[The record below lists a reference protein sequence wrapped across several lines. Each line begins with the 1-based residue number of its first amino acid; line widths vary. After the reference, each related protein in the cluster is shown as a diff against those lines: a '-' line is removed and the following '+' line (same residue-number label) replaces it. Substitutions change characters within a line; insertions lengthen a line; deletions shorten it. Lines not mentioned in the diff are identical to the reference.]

1 MSTKDARQVG
11 YPGRKYWRDLKR
23 DLLNQRVLF
32 LMLLPGL
39 IWYIVYRYIPMGG
52 LVLAF
57 KDFNF
62 KRGILGSE
70 WVGLQ
75 YFEMIFFRTMDFW
88 KILRNTILIN
98 LYKLI
103 FSFPAPI
110 FLAIMINELRSKK
123 LQKAIQTSVYLPHF
137 VSWVVFGS
145 IVMQF
150 LSLSGSINQALEA
163 LGFEKIYFMTK
174 PNYFRSIL
182 VISDIWKTIGWN
194 SIVFLAAITGIDPTL
209 YEAATMD
216 GCGQL
221 QKIVYITIPCIS
233 DTIIIMLL
241 LTIGRL
247 MEANFDQVYVMYNSV
262 VMDVGDVI
270 STYVYRIGIG
280 KSRFSLSTAVGL
292 FQSVVGLILIGT
304 ANATTRR
311 LFDKSI
317 W

>member
-75 YFEMIFFRTMDFW
+75 YFEMIFFRTVDFW

-110 FLAIMINELRSKK
+110 FLAIMINELCSKK

>member
-75 YFEMIFFRTMDFW
+75 YFEMIFFRTVDFW